1 MSETSKKLFG
11 GRRISISATKPD
23 FSTPISLNGPMR
35 LLSLYSAK
43 PEPARDDPAQHLG
56 GAALQRELGGDRG
69 REGELLFERHA
80 IGRLGLDEGGKL
92 AYAVRQFL
100 FPDRAEVLDDRA
112 FDDRFLA
119 GLQHAGDR
127 YRHPPQ
133 GVKLRHEAS
142 DTLGAAQIGIGSEH
156 AHQLDQHVERLQE

>member
-1 MSETSKKLFG
+1 MSATSKKLFG
-11 GRRISISATKPD
+11 GRRISIKATRPD
-23 FSTPISLNGPMR
+23 FSTAISLNGPIY
-35 LLSLYSAK
+35 LSPYSTQ
-43 PEPARDDPAQHLG
+43 PEAARDDPAQHLG

-127 YRHPPQ
+127 YRHAPQ

-142 DTLGAAQIGIGSEH
+142 DTLGA
-156 AHQLDQHVERLQE
+156 